1 MLYTTWVGFEFHYC
15 VVTGRL
21 THNADCSS
29 GRAVIPHI
37 EHPEALDPND
47 GHQVRLEKI
56 GLRLERLPS
65 LKKSEAPRMDSLSP
79 PASSAASIMST
90 STSVSMSNDTRFHK
104 EDRLMLE
111 FGSIEDYRLFQELV
125 IGPDVELQAEV
136 PAWEIIAKYHNSK
149 SKFKESSMPCLR
161 LWRRGRFQYLLF
173 HANTSPEKAYKEF
186 RMVHFELD
194 DAGKG
199 KTSIKL
205 RVNLLDTAGELMGLT
220 RPIDTENLKNL
231 EYLLI
236 SFEEA
241 KDKAAFSK
249 TATFDTF

>member
-1 MLYTTWVGFEFHYC
+1 MSSTTWVGFEFHNSL
-15 VVTGRL
+15 VTAKL
-21 THNADCSS
+21 THGADCSA

-37 EHPEALDPND
+37 EHPEALDPKD
-47 GHQVRLEKI
+47 GHQVRLERI

-65 LKKSEAPRMDSLSP
+65 RKKSETPRMDSLSP
-79 PASSAASIMST
+79 LASSAASIMST
-90 STSVSMSNDTRFHK
+90 SISISMSNDTKFHR

-111 FGSIEDYRLFQELV
+111 FGSSDDYKLFQELV
-125 IGPDVELQAEV
+125 IGPDVELQAEI

-149 SKFKESSMPCLR
+149 SKIKESSMPCLR

-173 HANTSPEKAYKEF
+173 HANTSQEKTYKEF
-186 RMVHFELD
+186 RMTHFKLE
-194 DAGKG
+194 GGG

-205 RVNLLDTAGELMGLT
+205 RVDLDTAGESMGLT
-220 RPIDTENLKNL
+220 RPIDTDNMRNL

-236 SFEEA
+236 NFEDG
-241 KDKAAFSK
+241 KDKAAFSI